1 MMSDEEKQD
10 DVFVRHPPDY
20 RSDAM
25 STFIA
30 KLDAR
35 CVKKLTTHP
44 RGKRKQGSP
53 RKLCVPRRAKKWMV
67 KKQTSPVSNDTSAV
81 DFTEQTANDEDVDPR
96 SSESDEASNVC
107 DKDLNVNE
115 QDSEFS
121 LSPSESD
128 VNQGMD

>member
-1 MMSDEEKQD
+1 MMSDEEKD

-25 STFIA
+25 NTFIA

-53 RKLCVPRRAKKWMV
+53 RKLCVPQTAKKWMI
-67 KKQTSPVSNDTSAV
+67 KKQTSPVSNDTSATSV
-81 DFTEQTANDEDVDPR
+81 VQSPEQTANDIDADPSCSED
-96 SSESDEASNVC
+96 DEANDVR
-107 DKDLNVNE
+107 DKDQNINE

-121 LSPSESD
+121 LNPSESD
-128 VNQGMD
+128 ED